1 MQTFNI
7 LKGRDKMNVH
17 EVKKL
22 IAQTYWAKDR
32 SIDVIQKS
40 MENSI
45 CFGVF
50 LDKDVKQVGFAR
62 VITDYATTYYICD
75 VIIDSEYRGNGL
87 GKKLL
92 ESIESDQEF
101 CDLKGILVTKD
112 AHGLYEKFGF
122 AKDGSTFMQKARKSE
137 WLHYS
142 LLEQFIRTFNS
153 V

>member
-1 MQTFNI
+1 MQAFRI
-7 LKGRDKMNVH
+7 LKGIDKMNID
-17 EVKKL
+17 EVKQL

-32 SIDVIQKS
+32 TIDVIRKS

-50 LDKDVKQVGFAR
+50 LDNDVKQVGFAR

-75 VIIDSEYRGNGL
+75 VIIDSQYRGYGF

-92 ESIESDQEF
+92 ESIVSDQDF

-122 AKDGSTFMQKARKSE
+122 AKDGSIFMQKARK
-137 WLHYS
+137 
-142 LLEQFIRTFNS
+142 I
-153 V
+153 

>member
-1 MQTFNI
+1 MQAFRI
-7 LKGRDKMNVH
+7 LKGIDKMNID
-17 EVKKL
+17 EVKQL

-32 SIDVIQKS
+32 TIDVIRKS

-50 LDKDVKQVGFAR
+50 LDNDVKQVGFAR

-75 VIIDSEYRGNGL
+75 VIIDSKYRGNGF

-92 ESIESDQEF
+92 ESIVSDQDF

-122 AKDGSTFMQKARKSE
+122 AKDGSIFMQKARK
-137 WLHYS
+137 
-142 LLEQFIRTFNS
+142 I
-153 V
+153 

>member
-1 MQTFNI
+1 MQAFRI
-7 LKGRDKMNVH
+7 LKGIDKMNIN
-17 EVKKL
+17 EVKQL

-32 SIDVIQKS
+32 TIDVIRKS

-75 VIIDSEYRGNGL
+75 VIIDSQYRGYGF
-87 GKKLL
+87 GKKLM
-92 ESIESDQEF
+92 ESIVSDQDF

-122 AKDGSTFMQKARKSE
+122 AKDGSIFMQKARK
-137 WLHYS
+137 
-142 LLEQFIRTFNS
+142 I
-153 V
+153 

>member
-1 MQTFNI
+1 MQAFRI
-7 LKGRDKMNVH
+7 LKGIDKMNIN
-17 EVKKL
+17 EVKQL

-32 SIDVIQKS
+32 TIDVIRKS

-50 LDKDVKQVGFAR
+50 LDNDVKQVGFAR

-75 VIIDSEYRGNGL
+75 VIIDSQYRGYGF
-87 GKKLL
+87 GKKLM
-92 ESIESDQEF
+92 ESIVSDQDF

-122 AKDGSTFMQKARKSE
+122 AKDGSIFMQKARK
-137 WLHYS
+137 
-142 LLEQFIRTFNS
+142 I
-153 V
+153 

>member
-1 MQTFNI
+1 MQAFRI
-7 LKGRDKMNVH
+7 LKGIDKMNID
-17 EVKKL
+17 EVKQL

-32 SIDVIQKS
+32 TIDVIRKS

-50 LDKDVKQVGFAR
+50 LDNDVKQVGFAR

-75 VIIDSEYRGNGL
+75 VIIDSQYRGYGF
-87 GKKLL
+87 GKKLM
-92 ESIESDQEF
+92 ESIVSDQDF

-122 AKDGSTFMQKARKSE
+122 AKDGSIFMQKARK
-137 WLHYS
+137 
-142 LLEQFIRTFNS
+142 I
-153 V
+153 

>member
-1 MQTFNI
+1 MQAFRI
-7 LKGRDKMNVH
+7 LKGIDKMNID
-17 EVKKL
+17 EVKQL

-32 SIDVIQKS
+32 TIDVIRKS

-50 LDKDVKQVGFAR
+50 LDNDVKQVGFAR

-75 VIIDSEYRGNGL
+75 VIIDSQYRGYGF
-87 GKKLL
+87 GKKLI
-92 ESIESDQEF
+92 ESIVSDQDF

-122 AKDGSTFMQKARKSE
+122 AKDGSIFMQKARK
-137 WLHYS
+137 
-142 LLEQFIRTFNS
+142 I
-153 V
+153 

>member
-1 MQTFNI
+1 MQAFRI
-7 LKGRDKMNVH
+7 LKGIDKMNID
-17 EVKKL
+17 EVKQL

-32 SIDVIQKS
+32 TIDVIRKS

-50 LDKDVKQVGFAR
+50 LDNDVKQVGFAR

-75 VIIDSEYRGNGL
+75 VIIDSKYRGYGF
-87 GKKLL
+87 GKKLM
-92 ESIESDQEF
+92 ESIVSDQDF

-122 AKDGSTFMQKARKSE
+122 AKDGSIFMQKARK
-137 WLHYS
+137 
-142 LLEQFIRTFNS
+142 I
-153 V
+153 

>member
-1 MQTFNI
+1 MQAFRI
-7 LKGRDKMNVH
+7 LKGIDKMNID
-17 EVKKL
+17 EVKQL

-32 SIDVIQKS
+32 TIDVIRKS

-75 VIIDSEYRGNGL
+75 VIIDSQYRGYGF
-87 GKKLL
+87 GKKLM
-92 ESIESDQEF
+92 ESIVSDQDF

-122 AKDGSTFMQKARKSE
+122 AKDGSIFMQKARK
-137 WLHYS
+137 
-142 LLEQFIRTFNS
+142 I
-153 V
+153 

>member
-1 MQTFNI
+1 MQAFRI
-7 LKGRDKMNVH
+7 LKGIDKMNID
-17 EVKKL
+17 EVKQL

-32 SIDVIQKS
+32 TIDVIRKS

-50 LDKDVKQVGFAR
+50 LDNDVKQVGFAR

-75 VIIDSEYRGNGL
+75 VIIDSKYRGYGF
-87 GKKLL
+87 GKKLI
-92 ESIESDQEF
+92 ESIVSDQDF

-122 AKDGSTFMQKARKSE
+122 AKDGSIFMQKARK
-137 WLHYS
+137 
-142 LLEQFIRTFNS
+142 I
-153 V
+153 

>member
-1 MQTFNI
+1 MQAFRI
-7 LKGRDKMNVH
+7 LKGINKMNID
-17 EVKKL
+17 EVKQL

-32 SIDVIQKS
+32 TIDVIRKS

-75 VIIDSEYRGNGL
+75 VIIDSQYRGYGF

-92 ESIESDQEF
+92 ESIVSDQDL

-122 AKDGSTFMQKARKSE
+122 AKDGSIFMQKARK
-137 WLHYS
+137 
-142 LLEQFIRTFNS
+142 I
-153 V
+153 